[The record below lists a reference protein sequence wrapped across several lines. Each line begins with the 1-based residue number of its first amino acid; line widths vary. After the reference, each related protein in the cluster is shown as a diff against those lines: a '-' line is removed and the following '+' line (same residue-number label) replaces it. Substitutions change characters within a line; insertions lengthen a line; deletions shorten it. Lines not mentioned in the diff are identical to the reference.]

1 MFSPHFSEMRPAF
14 LKLFFQWGS
23 FDIGLIRVGASPEFT
38 TVTSTM
44 SRLNFCTYLTH
55 CANPSFFAD
64 CSVDP
69 LLTVQVVNR
78 QASIAVQCL
87 KEVGWRF
94 QVWKTQRNA
103 YLSLGGRSSVG
114 SRAITC
120 LYIRHA
126 GWQCYVIQDQVCKMQ
141 LRDLLKFKGVG
152 KNKDKYK
159 IDPSILNLCHL
170 QFVLKIFHGSYLT
183 PIGF

>member
-1 MFSPHFSEMRPAF
+1 MQQTYQVFFF
-14 LKLFFQWGS
+14 KIVLFFFG
-23 FDIGLIRVGASPEFT
+23 
-38 TVTSTM
+38 
-44 SRLNFCTYLTH
+44 
-55 CANPSFFAD
+55 
-64 CSVDP
+64 P

-78 QASIAVQCL
+78 QASIVVQCL

-126 GWQCYVIQDQVCKMQ
+126 GWQCYVMQDQVCKMQ
-141 LRDLLKFKGVG
+141 LRDLLKFRGVG

-170 QFVLKIFHGSYLT
+170 QFVLINFARFVSDSKWISGFSEDQKSYT
-183 PIGF
+183 Y